1 MPRDDA
7 ARRQALGAF
16 LRSARAR
23 VTPADHGL
31 PPGVRRRTPGL
42 RREEI
47 AQLCGISTTWYTWI
61 EQGREVGEQAGHR
74 LRTIDQHPTR
84 AIDISPFREAPGAA
98 SIARPATRRPGPP
111 RPPPGA
117 PRPPSTS

>member
-1 MPRDDA
+1 MVSRDDA
-7 ARRQALGAF
+7 ARRRELGAF

-23 VTPADHGL
+23 VAPADHGL

-61 EQGREVGEQAGHR
+61 EQGREVSVSVDVWCR
-74 LRTIDQHPTR
+74 
-84 AIDISPFREAPGAA
+84 
-98 SIARPATRRPGPP
+98 
-111 RPPPGA
+111 
-117 PRPPSTS
+117 